1 MLKCGWHVSERGS
14 ERSQWGACVARW
26 PGTPGPPWCGRWW
39 WSRTDWSCT
48 GPACCWC
55 LYNWLHCSRTIDHP
69 TGGQETIPSQGGI
82 DTTTHNYQQQ
92 ILLTAVERFV
102 TDFSQ
107 DWSEI
112 SFVGLDQIQKMNWC
126 PGHWYSTPEYC
137 EGACSLTNYSQLLT
151 MIITASILNKPRTR
165 TKEVFKH
172 DISKG
177 WDPHSPNWLME

>member
-39 WSRTDWSCT
+39 WSRADWSRT

-92 ILLTAVERFV
+92 ILLTVVERFV
-102 TDFSQ
+102 TGLVRDFFC
-107 DWSEI
+107 WFRSE
-112 SFVGLDQIQKMNWC
+112 SKKWLDALVIGIPLPSIVKEPVAWQIIL
-126 PGHWYSTPEYC
+126 S
-137 EGACSLTNYSQLLT
+137 SLQ
-151 MIITASILNKPRTR
+151 
-165 TKEVFKH
+165 
-172 DISKG
+172 
-177 WDPHSPNWLME
+177 W

>member
-1 MLKCGWHVSERGS
+1 MSERGS

-102 TDFSQ
+102 TGLVRDFFC
-107 DWSEI
+107 WFRSESKKWLDALVIGIPLPSIQFWTNLGQELRECSSMI
-112 SFVGLDQIQKMNWC
+112 SAKAE
-126 PGHWYSTPEYC
+126 TPIP
-137 EGACSLTNYSQLLT
+137 L
-151 MIITASILNKPRTR
+151 I
-165 TKEVFKH
+165 
-172 DISKG
+172 G
-177 WDPHSPNWLME
+177 WWNT

>member
-112 SFVGLDQIQKMNWC
+112 SFVGLDQIQKWIDALVIGI
-126 PGHWYSTPEYC
+126 PLSSIVKEPVAWQIILS
-137 EGACSLTNYSQLLT
+137 SLQ
-151 MIITASILNKPRTR
+151 
-165 TKEVFKH
+165 
-172 DISKG
+172 
-177 WDPHSPNWLME
+177 W